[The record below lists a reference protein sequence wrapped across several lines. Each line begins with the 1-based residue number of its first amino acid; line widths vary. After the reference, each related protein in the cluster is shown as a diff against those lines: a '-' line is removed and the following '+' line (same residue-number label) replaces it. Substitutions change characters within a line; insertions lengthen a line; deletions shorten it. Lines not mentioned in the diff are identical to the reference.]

1 MSNQIGLSLIDAID
15 RVNNVMLWGL
25 RLVPIAVLCLVFSH
39 YHEIGVI
46 TFILELLIL
55 CEYYALVVFK
65 LPKYEIAEGPLALFL
80 FQLSIVIY
88 CIGELNIVDFHSSF
102 KERLAGGIFLLAYSF
117 LSFWI
122 AKGFIIIKKEED
134 ERKFEKPICSDASYT
149 KEAKCLLAAVNEI
162 ENMQLQF
169 LEQRLSVDNLS
180 VPIPSLPT
188 EENPAPFVDYL
199 KRVSNLPSD
208 YPALASLEQFLGT
221 MYANQN
227 WDNSFDVLEY
237 SISSVASGTGQYLVG
252 LKDLLADT
260 KHAIVDYIHH
270 PDSETTSRLIKNA
283 LKTFS
288 DDVHSDF
295 FRLGFEHAE
304 GVGGKAAYILRK
316 FATDSLKGGAESFIN
331 SEDLNNLNSNL
342 ASSFHDAFENIA
354 SSTPHEVDIDIF
366 SPDFDGSAHFPFIT
380 TAIEAFRLADKWT
393 DGDVDMVSAA
403 EKSAV
408 KVIGTGGGAYIGGA
422 IGTLICPGVGSAI
435 GAMVG
440 GWLGRKFAND
450 VNRQELERLQAEYEN
465 QYNHLLELAEQA
477 KNHIT
482 IAQSETTSLISNLAK
497 EEYLT
502 FENAKNSTPFE
513 NVSHNELLYAVDII
527 LRDYILYFVQLQ
539 KKKGK
544 SVIELY
550 NCLPTLSQVKV
561 YPKESLELMLSVQSY
576 IKETYSENEY
586 YDFGLILQA
595 CVEMM
600 INNVVLYK
608 TLQCTWYTEIYD
620 SYKTSI
626 SRVLTGSDS
635 YIKDYVEIVKSEKEI
650 VQRQKQNVDDAE
662 SHVRAEAR
670 TL

>member
-1 MSNQIGLSLIDAID
+1 MDVID
-15 RVNNVMLWGL
+15 RINNVMLWGL
-25 RLVPIAVLCLVFSH
+25 RLVPIAVLCLVSFH
-39 YHEIGVI
+39 YHKIGMS
-46 TFILELLIL
+46 TSILGLLIL
-55 CEYYALVVFK
+55 CEYYALVIFK
-65 LPKYEIAEGPLALFL
+65 FPKYEIAEGPLVLFL
-80 FQLSIVIY
+80 FQLSIVVY
-88 CIGELNIVDFHSSF
+88 GVGELNIVDFHSSF
-102 KERLAGGIFLLAYSF
+102 KARLAGGIFLLAYSF

-122 AKGFIIIKKEED
+122 AKGFIIMKKESE
-134 ERKFEKPICSDASYT
+134 ERELEKPICNDTLYT
-149 KEAKCLLAAVNEI
+149 KEAKCLLASANEI
-162 ENMQLQF
+162 ENMQQQF

-188 EENPAPFVDYL
+188 EENPVPFVDYL
-199 KRVSNLPSD
+199 KSVSNLPSD

-227 WDNSFDVLEY
+227 WDNSFEVLED
-237 SISSVASGTGQYLVG
+237 SISSVTSGTGQYLVG
-252 LKDLLADT
+252 LKDLLAET
-260 KHAIVDYIHH
+260 KHAVADYIHH

-295 FRLGFEHAE
+295 FRLSFEHAE
-304 GVGGKAAYILRK
+304 GVGGKAAYVLRK
-316 FATDSLKGGAESFIN
+316 FATDSLKGGAESFLN

-342 ASSFHDAFENIA
+342 ASTFHDAFEHIV

-380 TAIEAFRLADKWT
+380 TAIEAVRLADKWT

-440 GWLGRKFAND
+440 GWLGRKFANNI
-450 VNRQELERLQAEYEN
+450 NRQELERLQAEYEN
-465 QYNHLLELAEQA
+465 QYNLLLELAEQA
-477 KNHIT
+477 KRHIT
-482 IAQSETTSLISNLAK
+482 LAQSETTSLISNLAK
-497 EEYLT
+497 EEYQV

-513 NVSHNELLYAVDII
+513 NVCHNELLYAVDII
-527 LRDYILYFVQLQ
+527 LRDYILYFVHIQ
-539 KKKGK
+539 KKEGN
-544 SVIELY
+544 SVTKLY
-550 NCLPTLSQVKV
+550 SCLPSLEQIRV

-576 IKETYSENEY
+576 IKGAYSESEY
-586 YDFGLILQA
+586 YDFELILQA

-600 INNVVLYK
+600 IKNVVLYK

-620 SYKTSI
+620 SYKKSI
-626 SRVLTGSDS
+626 SKVLTGSDS
-635 YIKDYVEIVKSEKEI
+635 YIKGYVETVKSEKEI
-650 VQRQKQNVDDAE
+650 IQRQKQNVDDAE
-662 SHVRAEAR
+662 SRVRAEAR